1 MTGFKGFMFG
11 LLAAMVAVGALFVFG
26 KPLETKFFPV
36 YSKFEILSIE
46 PYGVEQS
53 RAVFQFTKYRECD
66 PQGFSWYAGDPAAAF
81 RQIGIR
87 REGVSDSGGPRPLG
101 TQQSSPFIIDATPDQ
116 LRGIVF
122 AEIYSRCHFL
132 WTTRTDIYP

>member
-1 MTGFKGFMFG
+1 MDNFKTFVGMVLG
-11 LLAAMVAVGALFVFG
+11 LMVLISAFFVFG
-26 KPLETKFFPV
+26 RPLEMQFFPV

-46 PYGVEQS
+46 PYGADQS
-53 RAVFQFTKYRECD
+53 RAVFRYTKYRDCD

-81 RQIGIR
+81 RQIGIER
-87 REGVSDSGGPRPLG
+87 DGGAIGSAPRPLG
-101 TQQSSPFIIDATPDQ
+101 TQQSSPFIIDATPEQMQD
-116 LRGIVF
+116 IVF